1 MLRHFPLKG
10 TARVYTYVIP
20 TASPFYVIPMTEGRR
35 NLRTRFLT
43 FVRNDVFR
51 IALLAPP

>member
-35 NLRTRFLT
+35 NLRTGFLA
-43 FVRNDVFR
+43 DDQCALR
-51 IALLAPP
+51 IGPFGSE